1 MWVFIDRF
9 FIILFRRRFKCLLFG
24 DMAFCAV
31 SHGRLELGNRRLF
44 SKRILL
50 AGLFLGLNV
59 VQAFDDGI
67 DVVADIL
74 EAVQSV
80 NTHLSSQLSSIFV

>member
-1 MWVFIDRF
+1 
-9 FIILFRRRFKCLLFG
+9 
-24 DMAFCAV
+24 MAFCAV